1 MQIPIND
8 AVTIGYVSV
17 VHAISE
23 LEHINWPLRPSTWEI
38 QKEVEEALEDLR
50 NAIRMLRPHVN
61 VADEDTRRVR
71 ESMNEYYNSPD
82 HRHMYI
88 GCWCE

>member
-1 MQIPIND
+1 MQVPIND
-8 AVTIGYVSV
+8 AVTVSYVSV

-23 LEHINWPLRPSTWEI
+23 LEHIDWLSPGYLIKP
-38 QKEVEEALEDLR
+38 EVEEALEDLR

-71 ESMNEYYNSPD
+71 GGPRGQETMQEYFT
-82 HRHMYI
+82 RL
-88 GCWCE
+88 GW

>member
-1 MQIPIND
+1 MQVPIND
-8 AVTIGYVSV
+8 AVTVSYVSI

-23 LEHINWPLRPSTWEI
+23 LEEAEESTESGRM
-38 QKEVEEALEDLR
+38 VEFIYEALEDLR

-71 ESMNEYYNSPD
+71 GGPRGQETMQEYFT
-82 HRHMYI
+82 RL
-88 GCWCE
+88 GW